1 MAKKKPA
8 EKRVALRLSGA
19 VIAGIDAVR
28 GTKSRAWTIRE
39 LLISELKR
47 RAKSRRS
54 VASKKKRLA
63 AARADERSWARAM
76 RTERRRAKERE
87 AAEKKQA
94 RADARR
100 LRKPVVVTLSREQL
114 RLLNWYY
121 KR

>member
-1 MAKKKPA
+1 
-8 EKRVALRLSGA
+8 
-19 VIAGIDAVR
+19 
-28 GTKSRAWTIRE
+28 
-39 LLISELKR
+39 
-47 RAKSRRS
+47 